1 MVIRQYD
8 ILVNTDR
15 PTAKSIPYFIALQSD
30 LLAPLATI
38 IVAPLRSWPSAKALT
53 KLNPTL
59 RIDTQDFY
67 MEMQSLA
74 AVPAKRFRD
83 VKRNASEL
91 HDACVA
97 AIDMLFTGI

>member
-8 ILVNTDR
+8 IFVNPDQPSVR
-15 PTAKSIPYFIALQSD
+15 HIPYFIVLQSD
-30 LLAPLATI
+30 LLTPLATI
-38 IVAPLRSWPSAKALT
+38 IVAPLRPWPSPRALT

-59 RIDTQDFY
+59 KIGKQEFY
-67 MEMQSLA
+67 VEMQSLA

-83 VKRNASEL
+83 VKRNAAEM